1 MGTFLLTSALGNY
14 LASLLVLIV
23 RSASSHTW
31 YPNNPNEGKMENFF
45 FLLAGLM
52 IVNFVVFLFV
62 ASSYIYKT
70 SPRREIIK
78 SSTET
83 LQPNDGDV

>member
-31 YPNNPNEGKMENFF
+31 YPSNPNEGKMENFF